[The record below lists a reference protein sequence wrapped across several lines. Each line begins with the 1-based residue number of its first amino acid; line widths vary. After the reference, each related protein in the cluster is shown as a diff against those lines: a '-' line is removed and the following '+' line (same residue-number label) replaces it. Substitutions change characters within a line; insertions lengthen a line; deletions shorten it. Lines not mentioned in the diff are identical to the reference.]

1 MLSVFAAALYPIAPG
16 RGAPCRHFRATA
28 TRGLG
33 AMQNGR
39 MTENA
44 NATTEKLAAFS
55 ETLKSMSG
63 SRVDSGGNP

>member
-1 MLSVFAAALYPIAPG
+1 
-16 RGAPCRHFRATA
+16 
-28 TRGLG
+28 
-33 AMQNGR
+33 MQNGR

-44 NATTEKLAAFS
+44 DATTEKLAAFS